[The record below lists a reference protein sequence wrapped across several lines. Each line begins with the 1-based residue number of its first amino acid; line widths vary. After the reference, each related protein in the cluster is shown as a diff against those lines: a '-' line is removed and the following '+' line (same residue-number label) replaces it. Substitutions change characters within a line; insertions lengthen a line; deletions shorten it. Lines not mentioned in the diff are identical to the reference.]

1 MGHRPLVGDSRGAV
15 MRARDIILGAL
26 GMVLTIAVVWVW
38 IVLLWAYIG

>member
-1 MGHRPLVGDSRGAV
+1 

>member
-1 MGHRPLVGDSRGAV
+1 

-38 IVLLWAYIG
+38 IVLLWAYTG